1 MTEQTSQQS
10 VRTQHRAALS
20 ECTWETISEPGAYVE
35 LGSGD
40 LYRVPK
46 EALNPGESPVINK
59 ESRGASRLAQISRN
73 PFVTT
78 MHARLICAQNNIE
91 PNF

>member
-1 MTEQTSQQS
+1 MVEHSGKES
-10 VRTQHRAALS
+10 VFSEHRAALM
-20 ECTWETISEPGAYVE
+20 EVTWETINEPGAYVE

-46 EALNPGESPVINK
+46 EALIPGASPVIHK

-78 MHARLICAQNNIE
+78 LQARLICAQYNID